1 MDNRYFFL
9 GIDVSKEYLVVASS
23 DRQTKSFL
31 NSAHG
36 VSKLVKWASDNCDGR
51 QPWFVME
58 SSGAYSIR
66 PATQLCGNH
75 GARVSILNPGRVK
88 AHGKACG
95 IRSKTDPADAKLIR
109 SYAVKHHDKLHPW
122 KPAPEAYRRLK
133 HLVDQVDFFNK
144 QIRRIENRMEA
155 QEFLEAGHQ
164 IEKINQ
170 QVIRGIERQI
180 GKLEKLMDELVAADD
195 QLDAQIKLLVTIKG
209 VAKKSARQILALTRG
224 AITEY
229 TGNEL
234 TAFAGLGP
242 AQRQSGTSLHGH
254 SYIDKQG
261 CARLR
266 GILWMCSLSAAE
278 SNQALKKF
286 YQRLITREN
295 NPLTKKQARVAV
307 MRKLLLLVR
316 AVLVSGKTFD
326 PQMNC

>member
-1 MDNRYFFL
+1 M
-9 GIDVSKEYLVVASS
+9 ASS
-23 DRQTKSFL
+23 GRQTRSFI
-31 NSAHG
+31 NSAYG
-36 VSKLVKWASDNCDGR
+36 VSKLVKWAGDNCDGR

-66 PATQLCGNH
+66 PAMQLCGNH

-88 AHGKACG
+88 AHGRACG
-95 IRSKTDPADAKLIR
+95 IRSKTDSADAQLIC
-109 SYAVKHHDKLHPW
+109 SYAVKHFDKLHPW

-133 HLVDQVDFFNK
+133 HLVDQVDFCNK

-155 QEFLEAGHQ
+155 QEFLEAGRE
-164 IEKINQ
+164 IEKLNR
-170 QVIRGIERQI
+170 QVIRSFERQLA
-180 GKLEKLMDELVAADD
+180 KLEKLMDNLVVADD
-195 QLDAQIKLLVTIKG
+195 QLDAQIKLMVTIKG
-209 VAKKSARQILALTRG
+209 VAKNSARQILALTRG
-224 AITEY
+224 VITEY

-266 GILWMCSLSAAE
+266 AILWMCSLSAAE

-286 YQRLITREN
+286 YQRLITRKDN
-295 NPLTKKQARVAV
+295 ALTKKQARVAV
-307 MRKLLLLVR
+307 MRKLLLLIR
-316 AVLVSGKTFD
+316 AVLVSGKPFD
-326 PQMNC
+326 PQLNC

>member
-1 MDNRYFFL
+1 MDNSYFFL
-9 GIDVSKEYLVVASS
+9 GIDVSKENLVVAGS
-23 DRQTKSFL
+23 DRQTRSFL
-31 NSAHG
+31 NNAHG
-36 VSKLVKWASDNCDGR
+36 VGKLIKWAGENCDGR

-75 GARVSILNPGRVK
+75 EARVSILNPGRVK

-109 SYAVKHHDKLHPW
+109 SYAVKHCDKLHPW
-122 KPAPEAYRRLK
+122 KPAPQAYRRLK

-155 QEFLEAGHQ
+155 QEFLEAGRA
-164 IEKINQ
+164 IEKINR
-170 QVIRGIERQI
+170 QVIRGLERQI
-180 GKLEKLMDELVAADD
+180 ATLEKLLEELVAADEL
-195 QLDAQIKLLVTIKG
+195 LDTQIKLMVTIKG
-209 VAKKSARQILALTRG
+209 VAKNSARQILALTRG
-224 AITEY
+224 MITEY
-229 TGNEL
+229 SGNEL
-234 TAFAGLGP
+234 TGFAGLGP

-261 CARLR
+261 CPRLR

-278 SNQALKKF
+278 SNLALKKF
-286 YQRLITREN
+286 YQRLITRTDN
-295 NPLTKKQARVAV
+295 RLTKKQARVAV
-307 MRKLLLLVR
+307 MRKLLLLIR
-316 AVLVSGKTFD
+316 AVLVSGKPFD